1 VIPIRPPTVVSASSS
16 FAAPGFPGFSRA
28 RLLSAVGA
36 FLVLCASIASP
47 SAQQQAPDAVPVG
60 TVKTEH
66 KPIAKTKNFV
76 GRVEAINKVEV
87 HARVTGYL
95 EDVLFKE
102 GDFVKEGQHLY
113 TIEKDQFQAAVGQ
126 AAGELADDKAKKL
139 LTAVEFQRADTLTK
153 TQAGTIEARD
163 KALTADRHADAEI
176 VFALAK
182 LDTANINL
190 GYTDIV

>member
-139 LTAVEFQRADTLTK
+139 LTQISISATPILYRRSRA
-153 TQAGTIEARD
+153 R
-163 KALTADRHADAEI
+163 
-176 VFALAK
+176 
-182 LDTANINL
+182 
-190 GYTDIV
+190 